1 MATRSNPATVFLN
14 ISALT
19 RRARRLGGAL
29 ILAKS
34 PRRRKVRGELR
45 GEFFLATFV
54 LASSLL
60 GNTVKA
66 QQPFVTDNTD
76 TTPKHH
82 FHFEFSN
89 QFDLL
94 QRSAFPNLKQNTA
107 DFELDYGVF
116 DNLEIGIESPLL
128 TIMNARGTVPLHP
141 TGNGDTNV
149 SLKYNFLK
157 EREHSR
163 RPALAIAF
171 NLELPTGDT
180 KRQLGSGLADFY
192 TNGIMQK
199 SLTKKTTLRMNG
211 GILFSGN
218 TTTGVIGI
226 KTRGTVFTGGGSL
239 VKQFTP
245 KLDLGVELTGALTK
259 SLQLGKGQLQTLVGG
274 NYQFKKNASF
284 DFGLIGGKYAA
295 SPRVGVQLGI
305 SVDW

>member
-1 MATRSNPATVFLN
+1 MLAITV
-14 ISALT
+14 
-19 RRARRLGGAL
+19 
-29 ILAKS
+29 
-34 PRRRKVRGELR
+34 
-45 GEFFLATFV
+45 
-54 LASSLL
+54 SLV
-60 GNTVKA
+60 NA

-89 QFDLL
+89 EFDLL
-94 QRSAFPNLKQNTA
+94 QRSSFPSLKQNTA
-107 DFELDYGVF
+107 DFELDYGLF
-116 DNLEIGIESPLL
+116 DNLEVGIESPLL
-128 TIMNARGTVPLHP
+128 TIMNARGTLPQTP
-141 TGNGDTNV
+141 TGIGDTNV

-192 TNGIMQK
+192 TNGVMQK
-199 SLTKKTTLRMNG
+199 SLTRKTTLRLNG

-239 VKQFTP
+239 VKQFTR
-245 KLDLGVELTGALTK
+245 KLDLGIELTGALTK
-259 SLQLGKGQLQTLVGG
+259 TLQLGKGQLQTQFGG
-274 NYQFKKNASF
+274 NYQFKRNMSF
-284 DFGLIGGKYAA
+284 DFGVVAGKYAA
-295 SPRVGVQLGI
+295 SPRAGIQLGLSI
-305 SVDW
+305 DF

>member
-1 MATRSNPATVFLN
+1 MAGDKFKCAP
-14 ISALT
+14 
-19 RRARRLGGAL
+19 
-29 ILAKS
+29 K
-34 PRRRKVRGELR
+34 RRRCFCKLL
-45 GEFFLATFV
+45 FTTAV
-54 LASSLL
+54 LVMTVSL
-60 GNTVKA
+60 VHA

-116 DNLEIGIESPLL
+116 DNLEVGIESPLL
-128 TIMNARGTVPLHP
+128 TIMSGSGTIPRNV
-141 TGNGDTNV
+141 TGIGDTNV
-149 SLKYNFLK
+149 SLKYNFLR

-163 RPALAIAF
+163 WPALAIAF

-192 TNGIMQK
+192 TNGILQK
-199 SLTKKTTLRMNG
+199 SLTSKTTLRLNG

-226 KTRGTVFTGGGSL
+226 KNRGTVFTGGGSL
-239 VKQFTP
+239 VKQFSP
-245 KLDLGVELTGALTK
+245 KLDLGFELTGALTK
-259 SLQLGKGQLQTLVGG
+259 NLQLGKGQLQTQFGG
-274 NYQFKKNASF
+274 NYLFKKNMSF
-284 DFGLIGGKYAA
+284 DFGIVAGKYAA
-295 SPRVGVQLGI
+295 SPRAGVQLGL
-305 SVDW
+305 SVDF